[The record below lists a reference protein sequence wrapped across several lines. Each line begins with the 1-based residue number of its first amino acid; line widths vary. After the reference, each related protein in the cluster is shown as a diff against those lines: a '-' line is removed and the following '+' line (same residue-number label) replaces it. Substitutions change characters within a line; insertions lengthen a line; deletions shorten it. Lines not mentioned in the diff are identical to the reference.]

1 MKYVS
6 QNVKMQ
12 RGWHYGAS
20 PHDVHCCEPEIDPSH
35 PSPATLPR
43 MLAGA
48 IYAFETKLAIAGS
61 MTRASDL
68 TRNEGRER
76 YMYQER

>member
-1 MKYVS
+1 
-6 QNVKMQ
+6 
-12 RGWHYGAS
+12 
-20 PHDVHCCEPEIDPSH
+20 
-35 PSPATLPR
+35 

-76 YMYQER
+76 YM